1 MASRRAALALFVVVS
16 VLLVSLPP
24 LSAASPPVLPV
35 VLFGEFLGNL
45 SMPALS
51 PGQSGG
57 VAFSVG
63 DPLPTAITRVVLTL
77 DVYEFNAYPGNAT
90 GPPPASGTPEFSSAG
105 SPTGPSLVLDVG
117 TLTPG
122 GSAFISPTTVAVSVA
137 APANSPDGTYAV
149 RFSLTFDANGS
160 SYVLESR
167 GFFSAA
173 AWQSATSAPGGT
185 STLNVS
191 RLGVSG
197 VLPES
202 AVLVR
207 SNPFPLALAL
217 VLGGALVLAALGGYW
232 ALRRGPGSKSGATG
246 GPPPNHADTAFGKR
260 RSKDGD

>member
-1 MASRRAALALFVVVS
+1 VDSHRTALSILVVAS
-16 VLLVSLPP
+16 VLLVVFP
-24 LSAASPPVLPV
+24 SAAASTPPVLPV
-35 VLFGEFLGNL
+35 ALFGGFLGNV

-51 PGQSGG
+51 PGASGG

-63 DPLPTAITRVVLTL
+63 DPLPSAMTQVVLTL

-90 GPPPASGTPEFSSAG
+90 GPPPAGGTPQFSSPG
-105 SPTGPSLVLDVG
+105 SSTGSSLILDVG

-122 GSAFISPTTVAVSVA
+122 GGTFRSPATVAVTVN
-137 APANSPDGTYAV
+137 APSGAPDGTYAV
-149 RFSLTFDANGS
+149 RFSLTFVANGS

-167 GFFSAA
+167 GFFSTA
-173 AWQSATSAPGGT
+173 AWESATSTSGGA
-185 STLNVS
+185 STLNVT

-197 VLPES
+197 ILPES

-207 SNPFPLALAL
+207 SNPFPVALAV

-232 ALRRGPGSKSGATG
+232 ALRRGPGSRSGATG

-260 RSKDGD
+260 RSNAGD